1 MLIIAKRR
9 DDLLRLRDTDG
20 QEQLVEIRRAQSGQA
35 ARVQVDM
42 SAVAGNPDKICS
54 G

>member
-1 MLIIAKRR
+1 MPIIAKRR

-20 QEQLVEIRRAQSGQA
+20 QEQLVGFGARIRAA

>member
-1 MLIIAKRR
+1 MQTDKNNWSRYGARIRAAAK
-9 DDLLRLRDTDG
+9 
-20 QEQLVEIRRAQSGQA
+20 
-35 ARVQVDM
+35 VQVDM